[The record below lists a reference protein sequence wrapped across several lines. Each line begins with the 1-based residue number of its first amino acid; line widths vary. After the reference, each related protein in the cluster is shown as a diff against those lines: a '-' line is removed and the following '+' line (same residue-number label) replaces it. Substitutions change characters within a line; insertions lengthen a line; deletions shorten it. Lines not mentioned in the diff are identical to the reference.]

1 MKWTLAGAS
10 ISFGRPDGTDGGHDG
25 GGCGAADRPHFRV
38 VVAFRRPRTAH
49 EEPAPTASATASDA
63 GIRTG
68 TFRSSPRARARGLM
82 TLGNDNA
89 VLPAPARPSPMNL
102 TPFVQEIHL
111 LKVFQRF
118 EIPQRMHL
126 IRSRLH

>member
-1 MKWTLAGAS
+1 MRRRESSAAYASSGPFLDLPAADEGPRGAGANG
-10 ISFGRPDGTDGGHDG
+10 GRCGL
-25 GGCGAADRPHFRV
+25 GCNDQN
-38 VVAFRRPRTAH
+38 VALREQYHART
-49 EEPAPTASATASDA
+49 
-63 GIRTG
+63 
-68 TFRSSPRARARGLM
+68 RGLM
-82 TLGNDNA
+82 TLGNDKV
-89 VLPAPARPSPMNL
+89 VLPAPLAHHVMDL